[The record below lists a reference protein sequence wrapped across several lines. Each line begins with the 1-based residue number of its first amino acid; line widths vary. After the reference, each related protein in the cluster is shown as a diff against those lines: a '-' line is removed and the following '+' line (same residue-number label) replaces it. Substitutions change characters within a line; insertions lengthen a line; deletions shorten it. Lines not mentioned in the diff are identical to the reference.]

1 MPGTHTHTHNTH
13 NTHTST
19 HTPHTHTYTH
29 THVQHIHPH
38 NPPTHTHCL
47 SLSLSTLQLHLH
59 MSGPRSCSRD
69 SKLSERVFL
78 LLVGLDHVLVGLVM
92 EGVVSHRRPHTHSI
106 RVYVSEAKQLIA
118 RLDAQDIF
126 NTSTSRSV
134 YRHTF
139 TFNVCVYVCV
149 CVCVCPT
156 QRCNDLCHA
165 GSVSLD
171 RVLTVHLSTPLPS
184 PHSLISPPT
193 PPLTATT

>member
-1 MPGTHTHTHNTH
+1 
-13 NTHTST
+13 
-19 HTPHTHTYTH
+19 
-29 THVQHIHPH
+29 
-38 NPPTHTHCL
+38 
-47 SLSLSTLQLHLH
+47 

-92 EGVVSHRRPHTHSI
+92 EGCGLTQETTHTLDP
-106 RVYVSEAKQLIA
+106 VYVSEAKQLIA

-165 GSVSLD
+165 ASGVIGPSAHCPPL
-171 RVLTVHLSTPLPS
+171 HPPLPS